1 MTLALYGLPVSR
13 GIAIGK
19 VYVLSRGDLDIAE
32 YSIASAEIENEVT
45 RFQQAITLANEQLQ
59 QVLQHIP
66 SVTPLD
72 IRSFIDTHLLML
84 NDRAISQAPIDII
97 RERACNAEWALKLQR
112 DALVKVFDAMD
123 DAYLKT
129 RQDDVDYV
137 VSRIQR
143 ILLNQS
149 PTPMEGGAG
158 YLKDAIILADDLSP
172 ADTVLMQNLGVAAF
186 VTEYGGTNSHTA
198 ILARSL
204 GIPAVVGVH
213 DARRYL
219 NHGEQVI
226 VDGRHGAMLAG
237 IDDAVFHYYQTK
249 HYEDLAYQSALERLR
264 EQPAVTQDGYKIDM
278 LANVELPEDLVAIE
292 RFGAEGIGL
301 FRTEMLFLNKD
312 AMPSEQEQL
321 DEYLK
326 VVKAA
331 KGSLVVIR
339 TLDVGC
345 DKEVAWSHHVS
356 TAVFNPALSLRGVRL
371 SLRDAA
377 VFKTQLRAILR
388 VSAHGPVAIMVPM
401 LSNIYE
407 VRHLLSL
414 IAEAKAELHVE
425 GMPYDEEVSIG
436 GMIEVPAV
444 ALMAPELARYL
455 DFLSIGTNDL
465 IQYAIAADRID
476 DSVNYLY
483 DPLHPGVLRLVQMI
497 IEAGN
502 RAKIPVSMCGEM
514 AGDIRYTRL
523 LIGLGLKTFSMHPAF
538 LLEVKRLVNNSNFS
552 QLKDKVN
559 KAMRANDTFAISALV
574 DELNAD
580 DL

>member
-19 VYVLSRGDLDIAE
+19 VYVLSRGDLDVAE
-32 YSIASAEIENEVT
+32 YAIAPQEVEQEVT
-45 RFQQAITLANEQLQ
+45 RFQQAVSLADEQLQ

-66 SVTPLD
+66 SSTPLD

-84 NDRAISQAPIDII
+84 NDRAISQVPIDII
-97 RERACNAEWALKLQR
+97 KERCCNAEWALKLQR

-123 DAYLKT
+123 DAYLRT

-143 ILLNQS
+143 ILLNHS
-149 PTPMEGGAG
+149 PNPVESGAG
-158 YLKDAIILADDLSP
+158 GLKDTIILADDLSP
-172 ADTVLMQNLGVAAF
+172 ADTVLMQNQGVAAF

-204 GIPAVVGVH
+204 GIPALVGVH

-219 NHGEQVI
+219 NHGEQVV
-226 VDGRHGAMLAG
+226 VDGRHGALLAG
-237 IDDAVFHYYQTK
+237 TDDTVFHYYQTK
-249 HYEDLAYQSALERLR
+249 HYEDLAYRSTLEQLR
-264 EQPAVTQDGYKIDM
+264 EQPAVTQDGHKIDM

-312 AMPSEQEQL
+312 RMPDEQEQFE
-321 DEYLK
+321 EYLK
-326 VVKAA
+326 VVQAA

-345 DKEVAWSHHVS
+345 DKAVAWSHHVS
-356 TAVFNPALSLRGVRL
+356 SAVFNPALSLRGVRL
-371 SLRDAA
+371 SLREA
-377 VFKTQLRAILR
+377 VLFKAQLRAILR
-388 VSAHGPVAIMVPM
+388 ASAYGPVAIMVPM
-401 LSNIYE
+401 LSNIHE
-407 VRHLLSL
+407 ARHLLTL
-414 IAEAKAELHVE
+414 IAESKAELHALDIA
-425 GMPYDEEVSIG
+425 YDVDISVG

-444 ALMAPELARYL
+444 ALIASELARYL

-483 DPLHPGVLRLVQMI
+483 DPLHPGVLRLIQMI

-502 RAKIPVSMCGEM
+502 QAKIPVSMCGEM

-523 LIGLGLKTFSMHPAF
+523 LMGLGLKTFSMHPAF
-538 LLEVKRLVNNSNFS
+538 LLEVKRRVNTSNFE
-552 QLKDKVN
+552 QLRDRVN
-559 KAMRANDTFAISALV
+559 KAMLANDTFLITALV
-574 DELNAD
+574 EELNRD
-580 DL
+580 D